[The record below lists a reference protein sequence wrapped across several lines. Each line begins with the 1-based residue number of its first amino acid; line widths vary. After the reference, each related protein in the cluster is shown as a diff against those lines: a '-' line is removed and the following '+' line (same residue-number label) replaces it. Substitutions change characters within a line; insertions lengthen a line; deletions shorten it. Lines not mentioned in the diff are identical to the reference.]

1 MMLLLIIAFLIHHN
15 SLDFVE
21 SYNFSYPSFD
31 SASCAN
37 GSNLICWGSVSAGNG
52 SLYITPHQ
60 FQQPKDTSE
69 VGRVL
74 FRYPV
79 LAWPSSFSTTF
90 TIGITSN
97 STLSGDGMSFIIA
110 QDNGPSPPESYGSF
124 VGILDPSTEG
134 GIVHQLAVELDTY
147 KNPREIDGNHMA
159 IVTTSVE
166 HPVAVRSLSDIGIN
180 LHSGRNIIVKIEYD
194 GWEKMLQIHAA
205 YAGDCL
211 VNFLSQKIIMQE
223 TVPRE
228 VYMGFTGSTGHLS
241 EVHHVLDWNF
251 TMYELPEVSLSMGVG
266 KIKRRKVWEIVAPI
280 TLTFS
285 VAATVLVIAAQRQRM
300 VKHKKRDIMERL
312 TKNAANGPKYFT
324 YKQLSR
330 ATHNFGKENLLGTGG
345 FGSVYK
351 GVLSNTYFST
361 TVAVKKIN
369 ATSSQGE
376 REYLAEIC
384 TIGRLRHKNLVQLH
398 GWCHDKEQL
407 LLVYEYMPNG
417 SLDRYIGKD
426 FLDWKTRYKILS
438 GLASVLLYLH
448 EECGSPVVHRDV
460 KPNNVMLDS
469 DFNAHLGDFGLARML
484 QNNACVTTMVAGT
497 IGYLAPEVSFTGR
510 ATLESDVYSFGMVVI
525 EVVCARRSK
534 AMMEEFSL
542 VDYVWNSLEKG
553 LLLSSVDQKL
563 GGKFDEEQARRSLMV
578 GLACLHPDQ
587 ILRPTMRKV
596 VQIFLNPDEPLMELP
611 ESRPTE
617 VCLSLPS
624 SSASTTL
631 TGFGSGA
638 PHYVSLVQDLPDE
651 ISTKIEA

>member
-1 MMLLLIIAFLIHHN
+1 MLLLIIAVLIHYN
-15 SLDFVE
+15 LFDLAE
-21 SYNFSYPSFD
+21 SHNFSYPSFD
-31 SASCAN
+31 SASCAD
-37 GSNLICWGSVSAGNG
+37 GSNLICWGSVSSGNG
-52 SLYITPHQ
+52 SLQITPHQ
-60 FQQPKDTSE
+60 SQQPKDTNE

-74 FRYPV
+74 YRNPV

-90 TIGITSN
+90 TIKITSN
-97 STLSGDGMSFIIA
+97 STASGDGMSFILA

-134 GIVHQLAVELDTY
+134 GVVHQLAVELDTY

-159 IVTTSVE
+159 IVTTSME
-166 HPVAVRSLSDIGIN
+166 RPVAVRSLSDIGIN
-180 LHSGRNIIVKIEYD
+180 IHSGRNIRIKIEYD
-194 GWEKMLQIHAA
+194 GWEKLLQIHAA

-211 VNFLSQKIIMQE
+211 VEFLSQKIILQD
-223 TVPRE
+223 TVPQE
-228 VYMGFTGSTGHLS
+228 VFVGFTGSTGHLP

-251 TMYELPEVSLSMGVG
+251 TMYELPKVSLSAGVG
-266 KIKRRKVWEIVAPI
+266 KTKGRKVWEIAAPI
-280 TLTFS
+280 IVTFS
-285 VAATVLVIAAQRQRM
+285 VAVMVLVAAALKRRM
-300 VKHKKRDIMERL
+300 LKHEKRDDMEKL
-312 TKNAANGPKYFT
+312 TKNAANGPRYFT

-330 ATHNFGKENLLGTGG
+330 ATRNFRKENLLGTGG

-351 GVLSNTYFST
+351 GVLSDADFSNS
-361 TVAVKKIN
+361 VAVKKVN
-369 ATSSQGE
+369 ATSNQGE
-376 REYLAEIC
+376 REFLAEIC

-398 GWCHDKEQL
+398 GWCHDRKQL

-426 FLDWKTRYKILS
+426 FLDWNTRYKILS

-469 DFNAHLGDFGLARML
+469 DFNAHLGDFGLARIL
-484 QNNACVTTMVAGT
+484 QNNVCVTTMVAGT

-525 EVVCARRSK
+525 ELVCGRRSK

-542 VDYVWNSLEKG
+542 VDHVWNSLEKG
-553 LLLSSVDQKL
+553 LLISSVDQML
-563 GGKFDEEQARRSLMV
+563 GGKFDKEQARRSLMV

-587 ILRPTMRKV
+587 MLRPTMRKV
-596 VQIFLNPDEPLMELP
+596 VQVFLNPDEPLMDLP

-624 SSASTTL
+624 SSPSTTL
-631 TGFGSGA
+631 TDTGSIA
-638 PHYVSLVQDLPDE
+638 PHYACFLQDLPDE
-651 ISTKIEA
+651 MTMKTDS